1 MKFIFIFCALLF
13 FSNMLSAQV
22 PHGFNYQAVA
32 RNVDGTLL
40 ANKDISFR
48 ISLLHGKIDGSSVY
62 SEVHKITTNK
72 MGMVALEIGNGS
84 FPTSNFEDIDWGSGR
99 FFIKVE
105 MDVHGG
111 TDYMLMGTSQL
122 LSVPYAMYAEKSSNG
137 ISKDA
142 QNISGE
148 KTFMDPIKG
157 KLVGSVILNSNAP
170 AVAGSIRWTGEDFE
184 GYNGD
189 SWISLTA
196 GGGANSQTDSWQCG
210 DPLIDTRDGQIYGT
224 TLIGN
229 QCWTSDN
236 LNFDAGEGSYTG
248 TGTYAPE
255 VAGRYYNWAAAMG
268 IDQSFNNS
276 TYQGSDAAV
285 QGVCPA
291 DWHLPSH
298 AEWVSL
304 EEMAGGNGIL
314 LEGQSGL
321 SFNMK
326 FTGDRLTDGV
336 FANSGIAAIYW
347 TATQDS
353 ERDAWKR
360 IVFKEES
367 FIDRIIIG
375 KEFGFS
381 VRCVKDN

>member
-1 MKFIFIFCALLF
+1 MRLFSIFYILLF
-13 FSNMLSAQV
+13 LNTLLSAQV

-32 RNVDGTLL
+32 RNTDGTLL

-72 MGMVALEIGNGS
+72 MGMVSLKIGEGS
-84 FPTSNFEDIDWGSGR
+84 FPTSNFDDIDWGSGK

-105 MDVHGG
+105 MDAQGG
-111 TDYMLMGTSQL
+111 TDYMYMGTSQL

-137 ISKDA
+137 ISKGA

-157 KLVGSVILNSNAP
+157 NLVGAVTLNSNAP
-170 AVAGSIRWTGEDFE
+170 PVAGSIRWTGEDFE

-196 GGGANSQTDSWQCG
+196 GGGASHTDSWQCG
-210 DPLIDTRDGQIYGT
+210 DPLVDTRDGQAYGT
-224 TLIGN
+224 ALIGN
-229 QCWTSDN
+229 QCWMTDN
-236 LNFDAGEGSYTG
+236 LNFDTGAGSYAGEGA
-248 TGTYAPE
+248 YAPE
-255 VAGRYYNWAAAMG
+255 MAGRYYNWAAAMG
-268 IDQSFNNS
+268 IDQAFNN
-276 TYQGSDAAV
+276 TAYKGSDEEV
-285 QGVCPA
+285 QGVCPNG
-291 DWHLPSH
+291 WHLPSH
-298 AEWVSL
+298 NEWIIL
-304 EEMAGGNGIL
+304 EDMAGGDGIL
-314 LEGQSGL
+314 LEGTEGL
-321 SFNMK
+321 GFDML

-336 FANSGIAAIYW
+336 FANSGTAAIYW
-347 TATQDS
+347 TATQ
-353 ERDAWKR
+353 ETETDAWKR
-360 IVFKEES
+360 IIFINES

-381 VRCVKDN
+381 VRCVKD